1 MAAGDQHAAAR
12 GLACRRGREPAFVFV
27 RSQPREATTSVR
39 SRIARHR
46 TRAGSDVRVAREAP
60 SRRAGEGHERIRMPR
75 HGRAPLRRG
84 GAARDRARRLPEL
97 RRHRCRCRGH
107 VCKCDV
113 ATKLQSPR
121 ESSVDAR
128 SSPQPEMDA
137 RRRPLSVSERRVRRR
152 ELRSTPAVVC
162 PRSALVRAR
171 TAPCFHK
178 FLRVAVD
185 RSDIRH
191 VLAMSRR
198 RSSFASRNAFGFR
211 GLC

>member
-12 GLACRRGREPAFVFV
+12 GLACRRGREGSRRAFV

-39 SRIARHR
+39 SRI
-46 TRAGSDVRVAREAP
+46 TRRGTRNGADVRVAREAP
-60 SRRAGEGHERIRMPR
+60 SRRAGEGHDRIRLPR

-121 ESSVDAR
+121 ESSVDALRHHRPRWTRDPSPDRLRTMRAEAGTPIHACGGLPALGACAR
-128 SSPQPEMDA
+128 SNGTLLPQ
-137 RRRPLSVSERRVRRR
+137 VS
-152 ELRSTPAVVC
+152 
-162 PRSALVRAR
+162 
-171 TAPCFHK
+171 
-178 FLRVAVD
+178 
-185 RSDIRH
+185 
-191 VLAMSRR
+191 SRR
-198 RSSFASRNAFGFR
+198 RRQI
-211 GLC
+211 